1 MNIITKYRWQ
11 NVDFDE
17 KIIDKRINM
26 YFNEEVDKEY
36 WNRKLI

>member
-17 KIIDKRINM
+17 KINDKRINM
-26 YFNEEVDKEY
+26 YFNEELDKEY